1 MGLGWRQLQSEAIA
15 RRVPARGAAWIPS
28 HDTTAR
34 ITGVKKKRNPLSGQ
48 PTEAISYCGRFAMAC
63 RNPARPSRQH
73 TPATQS
79 SLRRQ
84 PAADPAAGQIHA
96 AARTAGHPQRILPS
110 VATAAAPDHTRA
122 QSRYASSNPRRIACN
137 TKTIIE
143 SVKKQNESVICSSVV
158 GVEGAAK
165 RSERRSRAA
174 RGEGVRKVSLI
185 NLHYSCTSTLTDAAN
200 QTRTIQAVLFLFQ
213 ILGLPRGRPAE
224 SGRSVGALRT
234 CCMPRVFG
242 EQTEGT
248 RCLRANSTNS

>member
-1 MGLGWRQLQSEAIA
+1 MGFGWRQLQSEAIA
-15 RRVPARGAAWIPS
+15 RRVPARSAAWIPS

-110 VATAAAPDHTRA
+110 VATAAAPDYTPA
-122 QSRYASSNPRRIACN
+122 QSRYASSDPRRIACN
-137 TKTIIE
+137 TKL
-143 SVKKQNESVICSSVV
+143 SSK
-158 GVEGAAK
+158 ALKNRTNPSFCHLSSAS
-165 RSERRSRAA
+165 RERR
-174 RGEGVRKVSLI
+174 
-185 NLHYSCTSTLTDAAN
+185 NAAN
-200 QTRTIQAVLFLFQ
+200 GVQERPAGGGGKK
-213 ILGLPRGRPAE
+213 GLPHQPALFVHQHLDGRREP
-224 SGRSVGALRT
+224 
-234 CCMPRVFG
+234 
-242 EQTEGT
+242 
-248 RCLRANSTNS
+248 N